1 MKEPGR
7 YQEETEDSHKTREIP
22 DHHTSND
29 RGFPYRQV
37 QKNNQCFLRVEI
49 SNTVRPKPV
58 IELEIG

>member
-37 QKNNQCFLRVEI
+37 QKTINASFVWRSAI
-49 SNTVRPKPV
+49 PFARSP
-58 IELEIG
+58 